1 MALTSQN
8 KTPVLNKL
16 AKAQGHLDAVYR
28 MVDDERYCIDVLHQ
42 LKAVQGALDKIT
54 EDILKQHLESCVVKA
69 IQDQDTERVLT
80 ELMAVFKKA
89 PSLDW
94 DPEALKAAPPKP
106 SHQKS
111 SKPSGGGG
119 CCGS

>member
-28 MVDDERYCIDVLHQ
+28 MVDGERYCIDVLHQ

-54 EDILKQHLESCVVKA
+54 EDILKQHLESCVVRA

-89 PSLDW
+89 PNLNW
-94 DPEALKAAPPKP
+94 DPEALKESAKPIEPPP
-106 SHQKS
+106 ATT
-111 SKPSGGGG
+111 GG
-119 CCGS
+119 CCGG

>member
-1 MALTSQN
+1 MALTPQN

-28 MVDDERYCIDVLHQ
+28 MVNDERYCIDVLHQ

-54 EDILKQHLESCVVKA
+54 EDILKQHLESCVVQA
-69 IQDQDTERVLT
+69 IHDQDTERVLT

-89 PSLDW
+89 PSLNW
-94 DPEALKAAPPKP
+94 DPEALKEAP
-106 SHQKS
+106 QKS
-111 SKPSGGGG
+111 SEPPSGG
-119 CCGS
+119 CCG

>member
-54 EDILKQHLESCVVKA
+54 EDILKQHLESCVVRA
-69 IQDQDTERVLT
+69 IQDQDTDRVLT

-106 SHQKS
+106 SS
-111 SKPSGGGG
+111 PSDGG